1 RDQTGQYKPS
11 PASSF
16 STSVTQGAASMLMD
30 ALQASGWFMVLER
43 EGLQN
48 LLTERK
54 IIRASQQKEGTPAN
68 ILDELPPLQAANL
81 VLEGGIVGFD
91 SNVRT
96 GGEGA
101 RYLGIGG
108 SREYR
113 VDQVTVSLRAVDVR
127 TGQVLAN
134 VMTSKTIYSVARSA
148 GVFKFIELKDLLE
161 LEAGYTYNEPA
172 QLCVLSA
179 IEAAVAH
186 LIAQGVERRLWQ
198 AADHGSL
205 WNSSLAKYLAHFR
218 VGRRGSWKAGA
229 TGAGIFVAESRR
241 RDGGGRTSELSGE
254 GLVGVAVLVD
264 GADLV
269 VARLGH
275 DRMVERAV
283 LADIGAAVGAGL
295 HQLGGVQV
303 TALVGVGA
311 VVGAAL
317 VQFEAVEVAIGA
329 AAEAVVVAALIG
341 DQQVV
346 AAIL

>member
-1 RDQTGQYKPS
+1 MRTLLALAVAGALLQGCALREPHPAEHEPEIPTLTPRASTYQDLVNLPKPRGLVVAAVYGFRDQTGQYKPS

-68 ILDELPPLQAANL
+68 ILDELPPLQAANI

-198 AADHGSL
+198 VADHGSL
-205 WNSSLAKYLAHFR
+205 WNSSLAKYLAHYR
-218 VGRRGSWKAGA
+218 
-229 TGAGIFVAESRR
+229 
-241 RDGGGRTSELSGE
+241 
-254 GLVGVAVLVD
+254 
-264 GADLV
+264 
-269 VARLGH
+269 
-275 DRMVERAV
+275 
-283 LADIGAAVGAGL
+283 
-295 HQLGGVQV
+295 
-303 TALVGVGA
+303 
-311 VVGAAL
+311 
-317 VQFEAVEVAIGA
+317 
-329 AAEAVVVAALIG
+329 
-341 DQQVV
+341 
-346 AAIL
+346 

>member
-1 RDQTGQYKPS
+1 MRTLLALAVAGALLQGCALREPHPAEHEPEIPTLTPRASTYQDLVNLPKPRGLVVAAVYGFRDQTGQYKPS

-205 WNSSLAKYLAHFR
+205 WNSSLAKYLAHYR
-218 VGRRGSWKAGA
+218 
-229 TGAGIFVAESRR
+229 
-241 RDGGGRTSELSGE
+241 
-254 GLVGVAVLVD
+254 
-264 GADLV
+264 
-269 VARLGH
+269 
-275 DRMVERAV
+275 
-283 LADIGAAVGAGL
+283 
-295 HQLGGVQV
+295 
-303 TALVGVGA
+303 
-311 VVGAAL
+311 
-317 VQFEAVEVAIGA
+317 
-329 AAEAVVVAALIG
+329 
-341 DQQVV
+341 
-346 AAIL
+346 

>member
-1 RDQTGQYKPS
+1 MRTLLALAVAGALLQGCALREPHPAEHEPEIPTLTPRASTYQDLINLPKPRGVVVAAVYGFRDQTGQYKPS

-205 WNSSLAKYLAHFR
+205 WNSSLAKYLAHYR
-218 VGRRGSWKAGA
+218 
-229 TGAGIFVAESRR
+229 
-241 RDGGGRTSELSGE
+241 
-254 GLVGVAVLVD
+254 
-264 GADLV
+264 
-269 VARLGH
+269 
-275 DRMVERAV
+275 
-283 LADIGAAVGAGL
+283 
-295 HQLGGVQV
+295 
-303 TALVGVGA
+303 
-311 VVGAAL
+311 
-317 VQFEAVEVAIGA
+317 
-329 AAEAVVVAALIG
+329 
-341 DQQVV
+341 
-346 AAIL
+346 